1 MSNKEIS
8 FEELIQN
15 IKKFIKYLLNF
26 KLLWIVSII
35 AGLTLG
41 FCYSYFSKIKYEA
54 KMSFIINEPKSSS
67 QNPLALLASQ
77 FGSGSTNINISDD
90 RIMFL
95 ISTKKILGQ
104 SLLANIDNEK
114 TTIADRFI
122 ANWQLKEIWKSD
134 TSLADF
140 TEFKNKEIELLDYH
154 ENKVIDILINT
165 ILKSNDLVSETVKKK
180 ATSFVTQTSSGIVLI
195 NYTSKDE
202 ILAKSFVQAIY
213 NNLSTFYVES
223 ITKSLKFNF
232 DLVCRR
238 EDSIKRILNTN
249 DFETADALDQAVGVF
264 KFKGKIKQARLRKD
278 NELLSLMYAEVIKNK
293 EIAKFNLD
301 QEKPVFQIIDQ
312 PSLPLEQHIKS
323 KIVFTALGGIVIGF
337 ILFLLLT
344 IKYLRNILAKK
355 I

>member
-1 MSNKEIS
+1 MSNKELS

-15 IKKFIKYLLNF
+15 IKKFIQYLLNYKF
-26 KLLWIVSII
+26 LWIITIVI
-35 AGLTLG
+35 GLTLG

-54 KMSFIINEPKSSS
+54 KMSFIINEPKSTS

-77 FGSGSTNINISDD
+77 FGSGGSNINISDD

-104 SLLANIDNEK
+104 SLLANIENEK

-122 ANWQLKEIWKSD
+122 SNLHLKEQWKTD
-134 TSLADF
+134 TSLLSF
-140 TEFKNKEIELLDYH
+140 TEFKNKDVDFLNYQ
-154 ENKVIDILINT
+154 ENKVIDILIKT
-165 ILKSNDLVSETVKKK
+165 IMLSKDLVTETVKKK
-180 ATSFVTQTSSGIVLI
+180 ATSFVSQSSSGIVLI
-195 NYTSKDE
+195 SYTSKDE
-202 ILAKSFVQAIY
+202 ILSKSFVQAIY
-213 NNLSTFYVES
+213 SNLSSFYIET
-223 ITKSLKFNF
+223 ITKSLKFNY

-238 EDSIKRILNTN
+238 EDSIKRIMNAN
-249 DFETADALDQAVGVF
+249 DFETADALDESFGVF